1 MKHLQF
7 LFALLLVPC
16 MAVAQTVKSPDGK
29 VAVTFSLSPSGQP
42 TYEMTFKNKQVVKP
56 SHLGLELAKD
66 KHASKGLKETDLM
79 DGFKITDTKISAFD
93 ET

>member
-1 MKHLQF
+1 MKYLQF

-66 KHASKGLKETDLM
+66 KHASKGLKETVLRLQL
-79 DGFKITDTKISAFD
+79 
-93 ET
+93 